1 VNPEAVLR
9 IAALIAQLVGNRHP
23 ADNMRFARAI
33 AAATTSPSEQR
44 LLTVVAWGENWF
56 HPTSYPP
63 FGLTY
68 LIQTNARWCWRNTGT
83 QTQQRWQRANCEHI
97 TIEQGARISILQ
109 LRWVRQ
115 HRCASAASD
124 ADVLR
129 RYGWGGECSASP
141 LTTRRMNR
149 AYRLTRHW

>member
-1 VNPEAVLR
+1 MNPDVLR

-23 ADNMRFARAI
+23 ADNMRFASAI
-33 AAATTSPSEQR
+33 ASATTNRSEQR

-68 LIQTNARWCWRNTGT
+68 LIQTNAHWCWRNTGT
-83 QTQQRWQRANCEHI
+83 QTQQRC
-97 TIEQGARISILQ
+97 ARS
-109 LRWVRQ
+109 
-115 HRCASAASD
+115 ASD

-129 RYGWGGECSASP
+129 RYGWGGECAASP

-149 AYRLTRHW
+149 AYQLTRHW